1 MIYTKRLDSKELPLL
16 YSLSDINECADP
28 SLNDCDPN
36 AKCYN
41 LEGTFECR
49 CKRGYRGDGKICEC
63 ECCQIF
69 HKVYGINT
77 PPHPKKKQPKKLKN
91 TYIIIYYIIIR
102 ILVLK
107 RLDYKYE

>member
-1 MIYTKRLDSKELPLL
+1 MSVRTQVWMTVTPMPSVTIWREPLSVGVSVDIGEMARSVNVSAAKSFIKYMELTP
-16 YSLSDINECADP
+16 
-28 SLNDCDPN
+28 
-36 AKCYN
+36 
-41 LEGTFECR
+41 
-49 CKRGYRGDGKICEC
+49 
-63 ECCQIF
+63 
-69 HKVYGINT
+69 